1 MWTVGFHVRSHN
13 CQLQI
18 WKGRPRGWQ
27 AWWWV
32 QGLRGLA
39 ITTIPRENIRF
50 FLQNKLQRQQA
61 IRQKH
66 WVMTCLCFFSSRHLE
81 SLESINY
88 AFLPLHGGGPVWLSP
103 WQDIS
108 ALWERALDQNRQ
120 WGASFSSCL
129 YSGSWANA
137 LTGVLVFLC

>member
-1 MWTVGFHVRSHN
+1 MNTFIKCLTFFRLNIHFFIFSVFILSS
-13 CQLQI
+13 L
-18 WKGRPRGWQ
+18 
-27 AWWWV
+27 
-32 QGLRGLA
+32 
-39 ITTIPRENIRF
+39 IPRENIRF

-88 AFLPLHGGGPVWLSP
+88 AFRSLHGGGPVWSSP

-108 ALWERALDQNRQ
+108 ALWERALDQSQAMGCQLQLLPN
-120 WGASFSSCL
+120 
-129 YSGSWANA
+129 SGSWANA
-137 LTGVLVFLC
+137 LTRVLVFLC